1 MAHAQL
7 NRQGTNDYKVIATM
21 ICPKGSRNA
30 PVFSSFDLKARVTCC
45 SWWEERIII
54 KSSLA
59 GDIEDVEDET
69 YMNVQYQVTVS
80 LNLSHLSIIR
90 S

>member
-21 ICPKGSRNA
+21 ICPKGSRSA
-30 PVFSSFDLKARVTCC
+30 EVLSSFDLKARVTCC
-45 SWWEERIII
+45 CWEERVII

-59 GDIEDVEDET
+59 GDVEDVEDET
-69 YMNVQYQVTVS
+69 YMYVQYQVIER
-80 LNLSHLSIIR
+80 LNLSYLSIIR
-90 S
+90 SC